1 VFYKPLYEDADMNNI
16 DFSTVQALSIAGST
30 FAAGIVLGWVLALLQ
45 FGGSVGRS
53 RRRDQ
58 DDKTQ

>member
-30 FAAGIVLGWVLALLQ
+30 LAAGIVLGWVLALLQ
-45 FGGSVGRS
+45 FGTGRS
-53 RRRDQ
+53 NHQ
-58 DDKTQ
+58 DKEDKTQ